1 MKLSDIQI
9 LNQNILSD
17 SFKDTI
23 INDAYIYGCNKVID
37 ELEQILNK
45 IDEISNTNN
54 LSVEMPKKIQELKE
68 LWKNVR

>member
-17 SFKDTI
+17 SFKDAI

-54 LSVEMPKKIQELKE
+54 LSVEMPKRIQELKE

>member
-54 LSVEMPKKIQELKE
+54 LSVEMPKRIQELKE

>member
-9 LNQNILSD
+9 LNQNVLSD

-45 IDEISNTNN
+45 VDEISNTDN
-54 LSVEMPKKIQELKE
+54 LSIKMPKRIKELKE

>member
-54 LSVEMPKKIQELKE
+54 LSIEMPKKIQELKE